1 MFLSGVI
8 FSCDI
13 KATGKDLS
21 ERTLIKLREY
31 ANMLC
36 DAATEHYDIIMKY
49 SASKVASACV
59 YLARKCCKLS
69 NEWDINLEE
78 YTNIRF
84 S

>member
-1 MFLSGVI
+1 M

-49 SASKVASACV
+49 SASKVASSCV